1 MYLSMKVD
9 VVVEKAMGS
18 TPASGSTPVFLMVLW
33 SWVRKQMRY
42 SGMRMRDAEMIWES
56 ERRDEWY
63 GEDEFARGSRVL
75 DDRVRSVEERQLEK
89 KDVLHELV
97 MDLGV
102 KRRMGIDK
110 SAVLLEREQSQGNG
124 TRRNS
129 DRFTIATIS

>member
-1 MYLSMKVD
+1 
-9 VVVEKAMGS
+9 
-18 TPASGSTPVFLMVLW
+18 
-33 SWVRKQMRY
+33 
-42 SGMRMRDAEMIWES
+42 MRDAEMIWES
-56 ERRDEWY
+56 ERMDEWY
-63 GEDEFARGSRVL
+63 GEDEFTRGSRVL

>member
-1 MYLSMKVD
+1 M
-9 VVVEKAMGS
+9 
-18 TPASGSTPVFLMVLW
+18 
-33 SWVRKQMRY
+33 
-42 SGMRMRDAEMIWES
+42 
-56 ERRDEWY
+56 Y

>member
-1 MYLSMKVD
+1 
-9 VVVEKAMGS
+9 
-18 TPASGSTPVFLMVLW
+18 
-33 SWVRKQMRY
+33 
-42 SGMRMRDAEMIWES
+42 MRDAEMIWES

>member
-1 MYLSMKVD
+1 
-9 VVVEKAMGS
+9 
-18 TPASGSTPVFLMVLW
+18 
-33 SWVRKQMRY
+33 
-42 SGMRMRDAEMIWES
+42 MRDAEMIWES
-56 ERRDEWY
+56 GRRDEWY
-63 GEDEFARGSRVL
+63 SEDEFARGSRVL

-97 MDLGV
+97 MDLRV